1 MKRRVIAASFIAT
14 GLAFSVTSC
23 STDDE
28 KAKPASGC
36 EEVLGAAGL
45 EWVQEKAQ
53 ADDIERGGVNLDE
66 FRREYYRQMK
76 PWKPNAQRWESEVC
90 TIKSTELG
98 DGKKLT
104 IEFGPSSTPFDFDE
118 KKNPDGTVTPV
129 NADLKLQQVRD
140 FKDVTHYGVYVK
152 CKVSGTSP
160 RQEIVTPLAGVMTDT
175 LTAGTSDA
183 VHMRHLLRAT
193 QAVVDLLGCENDPSI
208 PATPPA

>member
-23 STDDE
+23 SADKE
-28 KAKPASGC
+28 QAKPASGC

-66 FRREYYRQMK
+66 FQREYDRQMK
-76 PWKPNAQRWESEVC
+76 PWKPTAQRWESEVC
-90 TIKSTELG
+90 TITSTKLG

-118 KKNPDGTVTPV
+118 RETPDGVVTPV
-129 NADLKLQQVRD
+129 NADVKLQQVKD

-152 CKVSGTSP
+152 CKVSGTSS
-160 RQEIVTPLAGVMTDT
+160 RQEIVTPLAGVLTDT
-175 LTAGTSDA
+175 LTDGVSDA
-183 VHMRHLLRAT
+183 ARIRHLLRAT
-193 QAVVDLLGCENDPSI
+193 QAVVNSLGCENDPSV